1 MDRQNSGE
9 QVPMKIDKGWYYL
22 DKSLLRGG
30 NGIYGLLR
38 GGKDIYAAVDKA
50 TGQVMGMFS
59 ESAKIEEG
67 AKIRDSRLY
76 GEVFV
81 SKDSSIISSEVGN
94 REGGSIIVV
103 QGKSNISYS
112 TIRTGFVKENS
123 QVLIIDS
130 NIELATFRARPGTIT
145 IRNSKVIGTNPPT
158 ITTHKDQINRFL
170 GGGIIVDS
178 LVYLGHNNNLSIG
191 NFIISNSK
199 VNLDILDERFQRSRI
214 VSNVDCLRNYNSP
227 ISLPIINNRSI

>member
-1 MDRQNSGE
+1 MDRENSGE

-30 NGIYGLLR
+30 NGIY
-38 GGKDIYAAVDKA
+38 AAVDYT
-50 TGQVMGMFS
+50 TGQVIGMFS
-59 ESAKIEEG
+59 ESAKVEEG

-81 SKDSSIISSEVGN
+81 SKDSVIISSEIGN
-94 REGGSIIVV
+94 REGKSIVMV

-112 TIRTGFVKENS
+112 TIRTSFIREDS
-123 QVLIIDS
+123 QVFIIDS
-130 NIELATFRARPGTIT
+130 NIELATFRARSGTIT

-158 ITTHKDQINRFL
+158 ITTHKDQHNRFL

-178 LVYLGHNNNLSIG
+178 LVYLGHNNNLDMDEY
-191 NFIISNSK
+191 IINNSK
-199 VNLDILDERFQRSRI
+199 INLDNLDGRFMKSRI
-214 VSNVDCLRNYNSP
+214 ISNVDCLKEVGV
-227 ISLPIINNRSI
+227 IGLPIINNNSMKI